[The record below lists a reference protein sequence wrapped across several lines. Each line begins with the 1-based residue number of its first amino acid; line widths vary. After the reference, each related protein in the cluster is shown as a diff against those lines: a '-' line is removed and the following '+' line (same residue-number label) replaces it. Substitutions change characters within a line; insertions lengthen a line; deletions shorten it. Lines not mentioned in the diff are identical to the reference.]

1 MAGVG
6 FVRATSGMALSRD
19 QALVELAKATRDLLL
34 EVAATYRATITYQ
47 QLGVEVQR
55 RAGIRAGQTPGWLM
69 DVLAM
74 VVHVC
79 HRLAE
84 PSLTALVVSATDGA
98 VGQAF
103 DEVRRTEGLPPFPDA
118 DARELAA
125 AASRLECYR
134 RYAPNVPEDAVPT
147 LVTAAAAQRTPTLRA
162 PRGTRPAAS
171 GQTGG
176 VTRAATPRA
185 PKQAPVRRRPADE
198 NRAPFVVCSS
208 CFLQTPPG
216 EECQNC
222 GAPL

>member
-84 PSLTALVVSATDGA
+84 PSLEHGA
-98 VGQAF
+98 DVRLLRAERVGAQA
-103 DEVRRTEGLPPFPDA
+103 V
-118 DARELAA
+118 
-125 AASRLECYR
+125 
-134 RYAPNVPEDAVPT
+134 
-147 LVTAAAAQRTPTLRA
+147 AAQFQALLGG
-162 PRGTRPAAS
+162 RG
-171 GQTGG
+171 G
-176 VTRAATPRA
+176 
-185 PKQAPVRRRPADE
+185 RRGR
-198 NRAPFVVCSS
+198 R
-208 CFLQTPPG
+208 G
-216 EECQNC
+216 
-222 GAPL
+222 